1 MKPRGLPTIVALY
14 GVRSIFGAP
23 YNTRIFGAEQ
33 DVGSISAKIRARL
46 PYITLQSPAGQQLQP
61 EL

>member
-1 MKPRGLPTIVALY
+1 MALRLTIVALY